1 VQSALLKFEGCW
13 QNKGLTMLY
22 AIAALLFL
30 LVWHSK
36 NI

>member
-1 VQSALLKFEGCW
+1 MGESSAPPPRLPK

-30 LVWHSK
+30 LV
-36 NI
+36 